1 MGLEHTNINSYLCS
15 RSTVSSGSRPLHVL
29 EDRPRTVFFAIF
41 HQFVMK
47 LLSFSKLV
55 IVVYRITT
63 SKGALHGQGPKNL
76 QE

>member
-1 MGLEHTNINSYLCS
+1 MF
-15 RSTVSSGSRPLHVL
+15 L

-76 QE
+76 QECREERSKLSMSNVPGDRGGRMGVKG